1 MINVIVNGRRRELL
15 NPTNLEKFL
24 IDLGISTDFVAVGYN
39 GEVIPKE
46 QYSSITLTDGDV
58 LELVHPVGGG

>member
-1 MINVIVNGRRRELL
+1 MINVIVNGQKRVFANVLRLDQ
-15 NPTNLEKFL
+15 FL
-24 IDLGISTDFVAVGYN
+24 IDLGISPDFVAVGYN

-46 QYSSITLTDGDV
+46 QYPSIILSDGDV